1 LRLAPAVNGK
11 NRYIVKGGDLMGKAG
26 ILKKLD
32 QRKKMFEDYL
42 KKNKKSSR
50 SPGGHGPLAAG
61 PKKQGERGS

>member
-1 LRLAPAVNGK
+1 MAKIG
-11 NRYIVKGGDLMGKAG
+11 IKGGDLMDKAG

-42 KKNKKSSR
+42 RKIKEPAR

-61 PKKQGERGS
+61 PKKQGERGR

>member
-1 LRLAPAVNGK
+1 
-11 NRYIVKGGDLMGKAG
+11 MGKAG

-61 PKKQGERGS
+61 PQKQGERGS

>member
-1 LRLAPAVNGK
+1 M
-11 NRYIVKGGDLMGKAG
+11 DKAG

-42 KKNKKSSR
+42 KKNKEPAR

-61 PKKQGERGS
+61 PKKQGERDSL